1 MAKFKGM
8 SEAESISTLYIY
20 HSDPY
25 YWDIVG
31 SSEMKF
37 VWTYRSK
44 SGYHSPQVIS
54 VLQPNL
60 MVRT

>member
-1 MAKFKGM
+1 MAKINGM

-37 VWTYRSK
+37 V
-44 SGYHSPQVIS
+44 
-54 VLQPNL
+54 
-60 MVRT
+60 